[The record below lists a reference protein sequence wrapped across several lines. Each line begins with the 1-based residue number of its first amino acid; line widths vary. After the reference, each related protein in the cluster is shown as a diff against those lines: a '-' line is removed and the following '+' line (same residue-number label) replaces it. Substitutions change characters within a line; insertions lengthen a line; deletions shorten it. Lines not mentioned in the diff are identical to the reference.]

1 MLLFQALVDEL
12 AHDQAVEHAHTA
24 GFRRRED
31 AEAHAHDDAQREKQR
46 PEGLERLPADL
57 AERCAAGAGRRVAA
71 LFGDDRHGDHQRH
84 SHKQAGDV
92 AGSKELT
99 DGCAGDQT
107 VDDEIDSGR
116 DDGRDAR
123 GRRRD
128 RGGKAL
134 AVAALFHL
142 GHEQLALHGGVGV
155 GRAGAAAHEHAQQDV
170 DLRKA
175 AGQMPGERVGKVH
188 EPRADAAV
196 VHDRAAHDEKR
207 DRKERERLR
216 GRDELLHQ
224 QVRHGRRVNKAEIG
238 QRRGKERVG
247 DRDAREIQHER
258 DDDRQD
264 RKERAHAST
273 SPSSLLPL
281 LRSLM
286 KMTSE

>member
-46 PEGLERLPADL
+46 PERLERLPADL

-71 LFGDDRHGDHQRH
+71 LFGDERHGDHQRH
-84 SHKQAGDV
+84 SHKQTGDV

-107 VDDEIDSGR
+107 VDNEVDPGR

-170 DLRKA
+170 DLRQTA
-175 AGQMPGERVGKVH
+175 AHMPGERVGKVH

-196 VHDRAAHDEKR
+196 VHDRPAHDEKR

-216 GRDELLHQ
+216 GRDEFLHQ
-224 QVRHGRRVNKAEIG
+224 QVRHRRRVNKAKVG

-247 DRDAREIQHER
+247 DRDAREVQHKR

-264 RKERAHAST
+264 GEERAHAST
-273 SPSSLLPL
+273 SPSRLLL
-281 LRSLM
+281 RLRSLT
-286 KMTSE
+286 KKTSE